1 MGFFF
6 TRKKRS
12 LRKKQTLKRKKQEN
26 KNKVM
31 IINDHEIKGWRD
43 AIKKKNFDKMIVKA
57 HRRGIKT
64 IIVKDDEYADK
75 KYNVPNEINKRQ
87 TKNNNNRST
96 KWNNHY

>member
-12 LRKKQTLKRKKQEN
+12 LRKKQTLKRKKQED
-26 KNKVM
+26 KPKVM
-31 IINDHEIKGWRD
+31 VIKDHEIKGWRD
-43 AIKKKNFDKMIVKA
+43 AIKKKNFNKILVKA

-75 KYNVPNEINKRQ
+75 KYNVPNEMKKR
-87 TKNNNNRST
+87 KLL
-96 KWNNHY
+96 